1 MAYSGQTK
9 VMPFIAANHAGRV
22 IVANT
27 GIDISVTGADSAT
40 LIVPIPLIISAF
52 GVYVMEDLG
61 ASATGGIFLDSET
74 VMAGGGSLIVLA
86 EIDLDS
92 TSNRS
97 GNVVEAASI
106 ASTGSEDV
114 DAGDVIFASN
124 AVFPITMPTPRI
136 LTVRHVQSSSV
147 TGEVAPFIVARWLQP
162 DFSSTEQWTDI
173 T

>member
-9 VMPFIAANHAGRV
+9 VMPFLAANGAGRLT
-22 IVANT
+22 VANT
-27 GIDISVTGADSAT
+27 GIDISDSSADSAT
-40 LIVPIPLIISAF
+40 MIVPIPLIIYAF
-52 GVYVMEDLG
+52 GVYVMEDLA

-86 EIDLDS
+86 EVDLDS
-92 TSNRS
+92 TANRS
-97 GNVVEAASI
+97 GNEIEAAAI
-106 ASTGSEDV
+106 ASTGSEDI

-136 LTVRHVQSSSV
+136 LVARHATNSSIA
-147 TGEVAPFIVARWLQP
+147 GEVAPFIVARWLQP